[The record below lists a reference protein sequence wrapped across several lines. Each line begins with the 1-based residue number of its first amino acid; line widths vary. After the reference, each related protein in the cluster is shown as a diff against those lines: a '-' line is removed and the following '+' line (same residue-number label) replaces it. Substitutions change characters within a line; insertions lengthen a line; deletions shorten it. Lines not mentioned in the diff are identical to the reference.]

1 MVIRTNGFCYPDPWS
16 QVTCG
21 GYRMVIHT
29 FHQPRANK
37 PVDAQRLT
45 SFSATFVILTH
56 GVRWQAGVPYGHS
69 HLSSTEA
76 NEFNDIMMMLVVWF
90 WLFSNFYRFYSSRPE
105 TCEPDDARDSS
116 LLGGRQSSSMA
127 WGSVVVVPL
136 YRFQD
141 TEVLM
146 TLLMSF
152 LSFWM
157 TGSAGRD
164 ITRPD
169 DDVLL
174 KQN

>member
-1 MVIRTNGFCYPDPWS
+1 MVIHTFCHPEIASLRTCGGTAMYGDTQVVIRTNDFRHPDP

-45 SFSATFVILTH
+45 SFSAPFVILTH
-56 GVRWQAGVPYGHS
+56 GV
-69 HLSSTEA
+69 
-76 NEFNDIMMMLVVWF
+76 
-90 WLFSNFYRFYSSRPE
+90 RFYSSRPE

-146 TLLMSF
+146 TLL
-152 LSFWM
+152 
-157 TGSAGRD
+157 
-164 ITRPD
+164 
-169 DDVLL
+169 
-174 KQN
+174 